1 MTSPLE
7 LTQQTA
13 EHLQQRISALAN
25 QLKQTAD
32 SLHQGEPA
40 DLQHLAGEI
49 TEVQTQI
56 ESLSQQ
62 VQEHPLLAE
71 SERYATRAT
80 DLIEACGSIQQ
91 RQDAIDLLKRLQL
104 VKSYDPRDQDAIR
117 QMVDQA
123 TGLLN
128 QLTSGS
134 ADERRGAVQAGT
146 AGDSPFRALYEWIN
160 RPEDLSDERWLE
172 NQQRITDAFG
182 RNVAMA
188 VLRGRA
194 R

>member
-1 MTSPLE
+1 MTAPLE

-13 EHLQQRISALAN
+13 ENLQQRISALAT
-25 QLKQTAD
+25 QMKQTAD

-40 DLQHLAGEI
+40 DLQYLAGEI
-49 TEVQTQI
+49 SEVQNQI
-56 ESLSQQ
+56 QALSQQ

-71 SERYATRAT
+71 SERYATRAQ
-80 DLIEACGSIQQ
+80 DLLEACQSIQE
-91 RQDAIDLLKRLQL
+91 RQNAIDLLKRLQL
-104 VKSYDPRDQDAIR
+104 VKSFDPRDQDAVR
-117 QMVDQA
+117 QMVERA
-123 TGLLN
+123 TGLLG

-134 ADERRGAVQAGT
+134 ADERKSTVQAAT
-146 AGDSPFRALYEWIN
+146 AGDSPFRALYEWIS

>member
-13 EHLQQRISALAN
+13 ELLQQRISALAN

-62 VQEHPLLAE
+62 VQEHPLLSE

-134 ADERRGAVQAGT
+134 AEERRGAVQAGT
-146 AGDSPFRALYEWIN
+146 AGDSAFRALYEWIN